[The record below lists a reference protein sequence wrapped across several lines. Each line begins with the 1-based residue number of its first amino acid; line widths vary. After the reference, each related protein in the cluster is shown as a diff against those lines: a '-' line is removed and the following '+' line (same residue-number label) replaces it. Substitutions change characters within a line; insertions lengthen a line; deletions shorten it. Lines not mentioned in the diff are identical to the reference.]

1 MQLHGAVVVDTNVVS
16 YIHDGDHQALYYEM
30 ALSEYSPSI
39 SFQTL
44 EELVHGAYHKG
55 WGPRRLTRFKRYLK
69 SYRVVY
75 PSESLVMI
83 CAELRANQ
91 LRIGRPLS
99 TSDAW
104 IVATALAL
112 DCPLATHDRRLAEVP
127 DLKLIQAPDAWA

>member
-1 MQLHGAVVVDTNVVS
+1 MQLHRAVVVDTNVVS
-16 YIHDGDHQALYYEM
+16 YIYDGDREARYYETT
-30 ALSEYSPSI
+30 LSEYAPAI
-39 SFQTL
+39 SFQSL

-99 TSDAW
+99 TADAW
-104 IVATALAL
+104 IVATALTL

-127 DLKLIQAPDAWA
+127 DLKLIQAPEARA

>member
-1 MQLHGAVVVDTNVVS
+1 MDTNVVS
-16 YIHDGDHQALYYEM
+16 YIHDGDRQALYYEA
-30 ALSEYSPSI
+30 ALSDYSPSI

>member
-1 MQLHGAVVVDTNVVS
+1 MREAVFVDTNVVS
-16 YIHDGDHQALYYEM
+16 YIYDGNHEALYYET
-30 ALSEYSPSI
+30 ALSEYAPSI
-39 SFQTL
+39 SFQSL

-55 WGPRRLTRFKRYLK
+55 WCPLRLARFKQYLK

-99 TSDAW
+99 TADAW
-104 IVATALAL
+104 IVATALTL
-112 DCPLATHDRRLAEVP
+112 DRPLATHDRRLAEVS
-127 DLKLIQAPDAWA
+127 DLNLIQAQEARA